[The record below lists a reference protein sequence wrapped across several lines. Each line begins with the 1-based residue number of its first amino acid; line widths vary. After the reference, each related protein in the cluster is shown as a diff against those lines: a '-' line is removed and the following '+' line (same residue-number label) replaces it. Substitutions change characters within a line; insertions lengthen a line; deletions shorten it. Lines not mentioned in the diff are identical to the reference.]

1 MGQFDPLAPA
11 FRVIRVAV
19 AGIEFGHIQRA
30 VIEDVAVGFLI
41 AMVDAV
47 AADEFVDEFATLVVA
62 HVHHSATIVG
72 LGQCGVFMFEA
83 AQRGAFDRSRLRIER
98 IDLDHPAV
106 TVELV
111 GILGHVEARVVR
123 VPVDVLA
130 AGDNAVA
137 LLRGIELLL
146 GVAAA
151 EAVGEVFFAGQVG
164 APRCLAVGAVLEG
177 AEDFFAVLVG
187 GGFHQ
192 VVAAGRT
199 ADAQRRVTVN
209 PTVVARALDELPLA
223 VLALHFDHR
232 HAFAGQCLAHILSRL
247 RHAAMRIQVAIVGV
261 FVVDRHQRAVLVV
274 REGEQA
280 HAVIVVA
287 ELHFLCGSGAVTARI
302 EGRAVLVQRLAPT
315 DQHRRLV
322 ALGQADGVGG
332 RRRNALETEQTAVA
346 GADAGGHD
354 AAAQQVA
361 AEEHRRAAQGTGA
374 DETATAEADHFFQI
388 SGLVFF

>member
-1 MGQFDPLAPA
+1 MHARVAGDHKQIPGKRLRGVIVAVGTPAQNLPVDVLLARVWTAHRLPVFTALGVVGQGAINLAVLGADDDPLRAVHACCANHAGGKARVDQHFCLIGKPAAGVDAVLAVGQFDPLALA

-41 AMVDAV
+41 AMVDAIT
-47 AADEFVDEFATLVVA
+47 ADEFVNELATLVVA

-83 AQRGAFDRSRLRIER
+83 AQRGAFDRSRLRIEW

-123 VPVDVLA
+123 VPVDIFA

-151 EAVGEVFFAGQVG
+151 EAVGEVFFAGQIG
-164 APRCLAVGAVLEG
+164 APRRLAVGAVLEG
-177 AEDFFAVLVG
+177 AENFLTVLVG
-187 GGFHQ
+187 SGFHQ

-199 ADAQRRVTVN
+199 ADAQRRVAVDAA
-209 PTVVARALDELPLA
+209 VVARALDELPLA

-232 HAFAGQCLAHILSRL
+232 HAFAGQCLAHVFSRL
-247 RHAAMRIQVAIVGV
+247 RHAAMRI
-261 FVVDRHQRAVLVV
+261 
-274 REGEQA
+274 
-280 HAVIVVA
+280 
-287 ELHFLCGSGAVTARI
+287 
-302 EGRAVLVQRLAPT
+302 
-315 DQHRRLV
+315 
-322 ALGQADGVGG
+322 
-332 RRRNALETEQTAVA
+332 
-346 GADAGGHD
+346 
-354 AAAQQVA
+354 
-361 AEEHRRAAQGTGA
+361 
-374 DETATAEADHFFQI
+374 
-388 SGLVFF
+388 